1 MALLRPAALVTL
13 MRAAGSASLR
23 RVRAPLGAPPAR
35 RCAAAAAEPAIA
47 AKGPFQVE
55 LKAGKTYAWCACG
68 HSKKQPF
75 CDGSH
80 KQAAPG
86 IAPLRFTLD
95 AAESARLCGCKRTRS
110 PPYCDGS
117 HERARAQAAPLP

>member
-1 MALLRPAALVTL
+1 MARLRPAVLVTL
-13 MRAAGSASLR
+13 MRAAGALWQR
-23 RVRAPLGAPPAR
+23 MQVPKRAATAQPAM
-35 RCAAAAAEPAIA
+35 A
-47 AKGPFQVE
+47 AKEPFLVE

-80 KQAAPG
+80 WRAAPG
-86 IAPLRFTLD
+86 LAPLRFRPQED
-95 AAESARLCGCKRTRS
+95 QRARLCGCKRTRS

-117 HERARAQAAPLP
+117 HQRAEGPAAPRPPPPP